1 MLDLASALLRRWK
14 LIVLC
19 AVAGAICAFSFTEI
33 FIAPTYQSGGL
44 LYVSNSQLK
53 SQQAE
58 ISTQQQQAAY
68 NLVVT
73 YSEILKSETFTT
85 IVAEDLGGAVTPS
98 EVKSMVTYEAV
109 GETELMQVSV
119 ISTEPTIAYEV
130 ARSVIANAPG
140 FLTGIAGGEVTEID
154 NAKEPTAPIGP
165 STVKNT
171 AIGLLGGL
179 AVGLALAFVMHML
192 DTRVRSG
199 QELSDKYGIPV
210 LGEIPG
216 WDALM
221 KGGTADEGG
230 QDKK

>member
-1 MLDLASALLRRWK
+1 MRRWK

-44 LYVSNSQLK
+44 LYVSNTQLK

-58 ISTQQQQAAY
+58 ISAQQQQAAY

-85 IVAEDLGGAVTPS
+85 IVAEDLGGAVTPA
-98 EVKSMVTYEAV
+98 EVENMVTYEAV

-119 ISTEPTIAYEV
+119 ISTDPTIAYEV

-165 STVKNT
+165 STMKNT
-171 AIGLLGGL
+171 AIGVLGGL
-179 AVGLALAFVMHML
+179 VIGVMLAVLLHIL

-199 QELSDKYGIPV
+199 EELAEKYGIPV

-216 WDALM
+216 WDTLM
-221 KGGTADEGG
+221 KGGTADENG